1 MIYPSD
7 FENKIGFSGIREL
20 LVEKCISRSGKELA
34 HEMRFSG
41 DFSEV
46 RRRLSQV
53 AEMVDLIEAHEAIPG
68 DSIHDVGPWLTLLR
82 SEGNWLPASNLYH
95 LGRMLETVGQ
105 LGRYFSSE
113 ESRKRSP
120 ELSHLFGSLVGFPMI
135 EREIERCIDRHGE
148 VKDNASE
155 GLYAVRRAIRAAS
168 GSMQSAMRGVLDRAR
183 QAGIVDRDTQPAIRD
198 GRMVIAVP
206 AEKRR
211 QLAGIMHD
219 QSATGKT
226 IFIEPSEVVEA
237 SNRLR
242 ELTLEEQREVTE
254 ILKGIAVMIRPEI
267 DAISE
272 ECSYLYILDFI
283 RAKASLAIETGGEM
297 PVLEKVPEIDWFHA
311 VHPGLLLTLRKQNK
325 EVVPL
330 TLKLDSK
337 QRILIISGPNA
348 GGKSVALKTVGVIQ
362 YMTQCGLLP
371 TLYSNSHIGVFK
383 SILADI
389 GDEQSMENDLSTYS
403 SHLRNMKTFLAN
415 ADSRTLLLADEM
427 GSGTEPQIGGALAQA
442 ILTRLGGSG
451 CFAVVTTH
459 YQNLKSMADELDGF
473 VNGAMLY
480 DRQHLQP
487 SFQLSVGSPGSSF
500 ALEIARKTGL
510 PIDVIEKA
518 KEIVGSDYVNADKYL
533 LDIAR
538 DRRYWAN
545 KRQSVKEKEAKLD
558 QLLEQYETKSSDLRK
573 KRAEIINEARHE
585 ARELMRG
592 ANAKIEKTIRDI
604 RSAEAEKER
613 TRELRRELEKY
624 KSNLEK
630 EESQSDSSLPE
641 LLWIQRHKSKAART
655 PKPKTVVN
663 DTPLEVGDYVRMS
676 DGGTTGKILAVN
688 GKKAEVAFGALRTFV
703 DLSKLSRAQAP
714 KPTALSQPSIVSGTT
729 SESSRQRQ
737 LNFKQE
743 IDIRGMRADEAIQ
756 AVTYFLDDAVQFGAS
771 RLRILHGTGHGI
783 LKTLI
788 RQQLDVNKSVKR
800 YADED
805 VRFGGAGITVVD
817 LE

>member
-7 FENKIGFSGIREL
+7 FEYKIGFSGIREI

-41 DFSEV
+41 DFNEV

-53 AEMVDLIEAHEAIPG
+53 AEMVDLVEAHEAVPG

-82 SEGNWLPASNLYH
+82 SEGNWLPASDLYH
-95 LGRMLETVGQ
+95 LGRMLDTVGQ

-120 ELSHLFGSLVGFPMI
+120 ELSRLFGSLVGFPMI
-135 EREIERCIDRHGE
+135 VREIERCIDRHGE

-183 QAGIVDRDTQPAIRD
+183 QAGIVDRDAQPSIRD

-226 IFIEPSEVVEA
+226 IFIEPAEVVEA
-237 SNRLR
+237 ANHLR

-254 ILKGIAVMIRPEI
+254 ILKGIAVMIRPDI
-267 DAISE
+267 DALSE
-272 ECSYLYILDFI
+272 ECSYLYLLDFI

-297 PVLEKVPEIDWFHA
+297 PVLEKIPEIDWFHA

-330 TLKLDSK
+330 NLKLDNK

-415 ADSRTLLLADEM
+415 ADPHTLLLADEM

-442 ILTRLGGSG
+442 ILTRLGESG

-459 YQNLKSMADELDGF
+459 YQNLKSMADELEGF

-510 PIDVIEKA
+510 PPDVIEKA

-558 QLLEQYETKSSDLRK
+558 QLLEQYESKSSDLRK

-585 ARELMRG
+585 ARELMKG
-592 ANAKIEKTIRDI
+592 ANARIEKTIRDI

-613 TRELRRELEKY
+613 TRELRRELDKY
-624 KSNLEK
+624 KEELEK
-630 EESQSDSSLPE
+630 ENQSDSNLPE
-641 LLWIQRHKSKAART
+641 LLRKQRHKSKAARA
-655 PKPKTVVN
+655 PKPKAEVK
-663 DTPLEVGDYVRMS
+663 DTPLEAGDYVRMT
-676 DGGTTGKILAVN
+676 DGGTVGKILDVKD
-688 GKKAEVAFGALRTFV
+688 KKAEVAFGALRTFV
-703 DLSKLSRAQAP
+703 DVSKLRRAQAP
-714 KPTALSQPSIVSGTT
+714 KPSALSQSSVISGAT

-743 IDIRGMRADEAIQ
+743 IDVRGMRADEAIQ
-756 AVTYFLDDAVQFGAS
+756 AVTYFLDDAIQFGAS

-788 RQQLDVNKSVKR
+788 RQQLDINKSVKK